1 MTIEVADVVAA
12 HERVL
17 ERIADAGGD
26 PEAVAVVAVTKG
38 FGPEVPIAALGAGLA
53 DLGESYAQ
61 ELAAKADAVDGEA
74 GEGKG
79 LPAPRWHFI
88 GRLQSNKVRLVA
100 QRVSCW
106 HSVDRPVLV
115 DELARRAPGARVLV
129 QVDAA
134 GDQAK
139 GGARPEDVPGL
150 VARAR
155 DAGLQVAGLMAIGVA
170 GDEAATEGAFAA
182 TAALADRLDLP
193 ERSFGMSGDL
203 AAAVRAGTTMVRVGT
218 ALFGPR
224 PTAGGARRPQAPVRD

>member
-1 MTIEVADVVAA
+1 VTVEAADVVAA
-12 HERVL
+12 HERL
-17 ERIADAGGD
+17 LDRIADAGGD

-38 FGPEVPIAALGAGLA
+38 FGPDVPIAALGAGLV

-61 ELAAKADAVDGEA
+61 ELAAKADAVDAQA
-74 GEGKG
+74 GEGEDA
-79 LPAPRWHFI
+79 PAPRWHFI

-106 HSVDRPVLV
+106 QSVDRPALV
-115 DELARRAPGARVLV
+115 DELARRAPGARVLI

-134 GDQAK
+134 GEEAK
-139 GGARPEDVPGL
+139 GGARPEDVAAL
-150 VARAR
+150 VTHAH
-155 DAGLQVAGLMAIGVA
+155 DVGLQVAGLMAIGVA
-170 GDEAATEGAFAA
+170 GDEAASETAFAA
-182 TAALADRLDLP
+182 TAALADRLGLP

-224 PTAGGARRPQAPVRD
+224 PTARGARRPQAPVRD

>member
-1 MTIEVADVVAA
+1 VIDVATVAAA

-17 ERIADAGGD
+17 DRIADAGGD
-26 PEAVAVVAVTKG
+26 PAAVAVVAVTKG
-38 FGPEVPIAALGAGLA
+38 FGPEAPLAALGAGLA

-61 ELAAKADAVDGEA
+61 ELAAKADVVAAEA
-74 GEGKG
+74 GEGRG

-100 QRVSCW
+100 HRVSCW
-106 HSVDRPVLV
+106 QSVDRAGLV
-115 DELARRAPGARVLV
+115 DELARRAPGSQVLV

-134 GDQAK
+134 GDEAK
-139 GGARPEDVPGL
+139 GGAPPAEVPDL

-155 DAGLQVAGLMAIGVA
+155 DAGLQVAGLMAVGVA
-170 GDEAATEGAFAA
+170 GDEAATEAAFTA

-224 PTAGGARRPQAPVRD
+224 PPRGGARTPQPPVRD